1 VNVFAI
7 AAGRASLAD
16 ASWAE
21 QGRRR
26 NAATRAHVVAE
37 LAQRGFSVIPSQA
50 NFVMIETRRPVK
62 PLISGLAERG
72 VQVGRLFPALPTHL
86 RVTLGTPEQMERF
99 LTAFATLT
107 A

>member
-1 VNVFAI
+1 VNIFAM
-7 AAGRASLAD
+7 AAARASLVD
-16 ASWAE
+16 TSWAK

-26 NAATRAHVVAE
+26 NAATRAHVVTA
-37 LAQRGFSVIPSQA
+37 LAQRGFTAIPSQA

-62 PLISGLAERG
+62 PLISALAERG

-86 RVTLGTPEQMERF
+86 RVTLGTAEQMERF
-99 LTAFATLT
+99 LTAFAALT